1 MKALITAVFGF
12 IACAVCAGEPVAGG
26 IRFSGAVNV
35 DGVDYPAGTT
45 IYAESYPTQFVVKP
59 VVSAGNYIYYGKFDA
74 NHGGQKIYPDYTGT
88 TFMLMPPLPFFMEP
102 LEGIFCSQVL
112 ALSAESRYFSIFIQA
127 IIAL

>member
-26 IRFSGAVNV
+26 IRFSEAVNV

-59 VVSAGNYIYYGKFDA
+59 VVSAGNYIYYGKFDSD
-74 NHGGQKIYPDYTGT
+74 HGGQKIYRVRRGIRR
-88 TFMLMPPLPFFMEP
+88 MLS
-102 LEGIFCSQVL
+102 C
-112 ALSAESRYFSIFIQA
+112 
-127 IIAL
+127 